1 MLEEFGSLQ
10 FNRREMKKRLPSPIY
25 KKWKTALYRETLM
38 DRETADAMAHAM
50 KNWALENSATHYSHW
65 FIPLTGHSAE
75 KHNTFLTQEDELPLL
90 HFSGSAL
97 IKGETDGSSFP
108 TGGLRATFEARGFTY
123 WDISS
128 FAFIRG
134 HVLYIPSIFI
144 SYRGDQLDLKSPLL
158 RAVDSFNSSATKL
171 LHLLGERELKGVKP
185 MIGLEQEYFLVTR
198 ELYEKRPDLVYT
210 GRTLLGNTPPKGQ
223 EFDDHYLGSIPS
235 RVTGF
240 MQDVN
245 FELWRLGIYAQCEHN
260 ESAPSQ
266 FEIVAHQEIASLSTD
281 QNMIVMDVLQEK
293 AKEHGLVC
301 LLHEKPYQ
309 GINGSGKHNNI
320 SFLTSSGVNLLE
332 AGESPRENLR
342 FLIFLCAFIIVA
354 KRHATLLRLSSSD
367 AGNDHRLGGYEAP
380 PALVSVYLGEELHRS
395 LADLLGEVSLDPGL
409 RELSLPQLADI
420 PADSTDRNRTSPI
433 AFTGNKFEIRML
445 GASRSA
451 AMLNISLLAGLA
463 EVLEEFY
470 RDLSLADKPQEKAFS
485 YVAKRLSGARD
496 ILYEGD
502 GYSEDWLREAKKR
515 GLPSPQSFIHCIPA
529 LTSEETLRM
538 FKVTGVLS
546 QEELESRSFILYS
559 QYVNTK
565 LTEAKILS
573 LMIEKDLLPALREE
587 IFKSERLAS
596 IDLDLDGQLARNL
609 SLYKNCLLE
618 LAELEGQLEEAQK
631 EEDLK
636 KSALIFSGP
645 IDLLMEN
652 LRLLAGEIEEVLP
665 RRDYPYPDYGR
676 LLYSLY

>member
-1 MLEEFGSLQ
+1 MLENFGSLQ

-50 KNWALENSATHYSHW
+50 KNWALDNGASHYSHW

-171 LHLLGERELKGVKP
+171 LHLLGEKELKGVKP
-185 MIGLEQEYFLVTR
+185 MIGLEQEYFLIR
-198 ELYEKRPDLVYT
+198 KDYYEKRPDLVYT
-210 GRTLLGNTPPKGQ
+210 GRTLLGSPPPKGQ
-223 EFDDHYLGSIPS
+223 EFEDHYLGSIPTKVS
-235 RVTGF
+235 RF

-245 FELWRLGIYAQCEHN
+245 QELWKLGIYAQCEHN

-266 FEIVAHQEIASLSTD
+266 FEIVAHQEIASLAID
-281 QNMIVMDVLQEK
+281 QNMIVMDVLQQK
-293 AKEHGLVC
+293 ASEHGLVC
-301 LLHEKPYQ
+301 LLHEKPYE

-332 AGESPRENLR
+332 PGDSPRENLR
-342 FLIFLCAFIIVA
+342 FLVFLTAFILVA
-354 KRHATLLRLSSSD
+354 KRHATLLRLASSD

-380 PALVSVYLGEELHRS
+380 PSVVSVYLGEELHAT
-395 LADLLGEVSLDPGL
+395 LGDLLGERCLDSDS

-433 AFTGNKFEIRML
+433 AFTGNKFEVRML

-451 AMLNISLLAGLA
+451 AMLNISLLAGLSR
-463 EVLEEFY
+463 VLEEFH
-470 RDLSLADKPQEKAFS
+470 RDLAKLDSPQDQAFS
-485 YVAKRLSGARD
+485 YLAVKLNESKD

-502 GYSEDWLREAKKR
+502 GYSEDWLKEAQKR
-515 GLPSPQSFIHCIPA
+515 GLPSPASYLECIPA
-529 LTSEETLRM
+529 LLSQESLEM
-538 FKVTGVLS
+538 FEKTGVLS
-546 QEELESRSFILYS
+546 KEELQARSSILYS

-565 LTEAKILS
+565 LSEAKIIKS
-573 LMIEKDLLPALREE
+573 MIKRDLLPSFREE
-587 IFKSERLAS
+587 IFKVSKLAE
-596 IDLDLDGQLARNL
+596 IDRDFKDLLNSHLDL
-609 SLYKNCLLE
+609 YKRTLMDLNR
-618 LAELEGQLEEAQK
+618 LEEKLADCLEEK
-631 EEDLK
+631 NPEKIARDFSGRIDSSLLRLRLHAEDIEDL
-636 KSALIFSGP
+636 
-645 IDLLMEN
+645 
-652 LRLLAGEIEEVLP
+652 LP
-665 RRDYPYPDYGR
+665 SQDYPYPDYAKM
-676 LLYSLY
+676 LYSLY